1 MRKTFFLMLLAMSF
15 QLLSAQSEKLLP
27 AERGREVMQSLTRA
41 AAEIRT
47 LQCQFVQTKTSAL
60 LAGEAV
66 SKGNMV
72 FRSPDRLLWR
82 YTEPFAYT
90 LLVRGDSVTMQAAG
104 QQKAETAVNS
114 RLQRA
119 VSGMVTGMVSGRKLF
134 DENMYEIQLFDDGK
148 SWRAEMQPKSRSMK
162 RMFTQLTLQ
171 FDKQS
176 QRVTEVKFVEAGGD
190 RTTIRFK
197 EVSCNVPIDNSLFV
211 NR

>member
-1 MRKTFFLMLLAMSF
+1 MRKTFLFILWALSFLP
-15 QLLSAQSEKLLP
+15 LSAQQGGALP
-27 AERGREVMQSLTRA
+27 ADKAREVMQKLTRTA
-41 AAEIRT
+41 SEIKSM
-47 LQCQFVQTKTSAL
+47 QCSFVQTKTSA
-60 LAGEAV
+60 
-66 SKGNMV
+66 
-72 FRSPDRLLWR
+72 
-82 YTEPFAYT
+82 
-90 LLVRGDSVTMQAAG
+90 
-104 QQKAETAVNS
+104 
-114 RLQRA
+114 
-119 VSGMVTGMVSGRKLF
+119 KLF

>member
-1 MRKTFFLMLLAMSF
+1 MRKTFLFILWALSFLS
-15 QLLSAQSEKLLP
+15 LSAQQGGALP
-27 AERGREVMQSLTRA
+27 ADKAREVMQKLTRTA
-41 AAEIRT
+41 SEIKSM
-47 LQCQFVQTKTSAL
+47 QCSFVQTKTSAL
-60 LAGEAV
+60 LVEDAV
-66 SKGNMV
+66 SKGKMA
-72 FRSPDRLLWR
+72 FRSPDRLRWE
-82 YTEPFAYT
+82 YTEPYSNV
-90 LLVRGDSVTMQAAG
+90 LIVRGDSVFMNGQQQDKAGSAAG
-104 QQKAETAVNS
+104 RIQKAIT
-114 RLQRA
+114 
-119 VSGMVTGMVSGRKLF
+119 GMVTGMVSGRKLF